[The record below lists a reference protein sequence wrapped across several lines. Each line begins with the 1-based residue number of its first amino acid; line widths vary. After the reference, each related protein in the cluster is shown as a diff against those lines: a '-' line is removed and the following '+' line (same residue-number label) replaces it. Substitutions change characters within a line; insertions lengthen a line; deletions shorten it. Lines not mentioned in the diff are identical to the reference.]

1 MFKSI
6 LAATDGSDHGSL
18 AVELAADLAE
28 KYDAALTLLNV
39 VDNRDLTPHERHLA
53 KIEYAE
59 LLRRRVPGARFEDLP
74 GAGLRGFRPVINETA
89 GVSASIR
96 ETLAEGILEQA
107 TRRAKLKGANRVET
121 RVEFG
126 DAAPV
131 ILATAKQCSA
141 DLIVLGSRGLSDL
154 RGLMMGSVSH
164 KVANLAEVTVL
175 TVK

>member
-1 MFKSI
+1 M
-6 LAATDGSDHGSL
+6 
-18 AVELAADLAE
+18 
-28 KYDAALTLLNV
+28 
-39 VDNRDLTPHERHLA
+39 
-53 KIEYAE
+53 
-59 LLRRRVPGARFEDLP
+59 
-74 GAGLRGFRPVINETA
+74 
-89 GVSASIR
+89 
-96 ETLAEGILEQA
+96 
-107 TRRAKLKGANRVET
+107 KLKGAKRVET

-131 ILATAKQCSA
+131 ILATAKECGA